1 VAKLHVQVVSS
12 PEGPHM
18 NKHRN
23 ISFIKSGI
31 RILGFIV
38 LVFNIYVPAV
48 LLIAAEVVGIIE
60 EMVV

>member
-1 VAKLHVQVVSS
+1 
-12 PEGPHM
+12 M